1 MGLAREWAVALGSAI
16 NPSRTRPAPSD
27 GETVSAIRA
36 VETDLRRLATAG
48 EGDVASAASRLSG
61 LLYRLANADASV
73 RDKARDALIAPLRL
87 DLDRLRNML
96 RPERVTAQSVPPDL
110 ARDWVAPDGRAR
122 IEVLPAGDP
131 NDTAT
136 SRRFAAA
143 VLAIAP
149 DVTGTPVWLIEAEHT
164 VVRAFIEAGALAV
177 LVIAV
182 MLWIALRHFGD
193 VLLTLVPLL
202 VAGAVTL
209 EVMVLLGE
217 PLNFANVIALP
228 LLLGVGVAFKI
239 YYIMAWRA
247 GRTNLLQ
254 STLTRA
260 VFFSALTT
268 ATAFGSL
275 WLSDQ
280 PGISSM
286 GKLMALALF
295 CTLAAAVLFQPA
307 LMGPPRDDNARN
319 VA

>member
-1 MGLAREWAVALGSAI
+1 
-16 NPSRTRPAPSD
+16 
-27 GETVSAIRA
+27 
-36 VETDLRRLATAG
+36 
-48 EGDVASAASRLSG
+48 LSG
-61 LLYRLANADASV
+61 LLDRLADADAAV

-96 RPERVTAQSVPPDL
+96 RPEHVTVQSVPLEL

-131 NDTAT
+131 NDTAILQ
-136 SRRFAAA
+136 RFAAA
-143 VLAIAP
+143 VLAIASC
-149 DVTGTPVWLIEAEHT
+149 VTGTPVWLIEAEHT

-177 LVIAV
+177 LAIAV

-193 VLLTLVPLL
+193 VLLTLVPLI

-209 EVMVLLGE
+209 EVMVLTGE
-217 PLNFANVIALP
+217 SLNFANVIALP

-280 PGISSM
+280 PGMASM
-286 GKLMALALF
+286 GKLMALALL

-307 LMGPPRDDNARN
+307 LMGPPRGENARD
-319 VA
+319 AA

>member
-1 MGLAREWAVALGSAI
+1 VDR
-16 NPSRTRPAPSD
+16 SRP
-27 GETVSAIRA
+27 
-36 VETDLRRLATAG
+36 RRLI
-48 EGDVASAASRLSG
+48 
-61 LLYRLANADASV
+61 
-73 RDKARDALIAPLRL
+73 DALIAPLRL

-96 RPERVTAQSVPPDL
+96 RPERVTEQSVPPEL
-110 ARDWVAPDGRAR
+110 ARDWVAADGRAR
-122 IEVLPAGDP
+122 IEVLPKGDP

-136 SRRFAAA
+136 LRQFAAA

-149 DVTGTPVWLIEAEHT
+149 DATGTPVGLVEAEHA
-164 VVRAFIEAGALAV
+164 VVRAFIVAGALAV
-177 LVIAV
+177 LVIAI
-182 MLWIALRHFGD
+182 MLWITLRHFGD
-193 VLLTLVPLL
+193 VLLTLVPLI

-239 YYIMAWRA
+239 YYITAWRA

-260 VFFSALTT
+260 VFYSALTT

-275 WLSDQ
+275 WLSEQ
-280 PGISSM
+280 QGISSM
-286 GKLMALALF
+286 GKLMALALV

-307 LMGPPRDDNARN
+307 LMGPPRRDRN
-319 VA
+319 VV